1 MVPNFYQKKN
11 ILVIITSS
19 SRSSEGMKGM
29 HTHQHTVF
37 FVYKNTASHQLSSM
51 FSKMLQPGAIYGL
64 KMHKKAFGD

>member
-1 MVPNFYQKKN
+1 
-11 ILVIITSS
+11 
-19 SRSSEGMKGM
+19 MKGM